1 LSEECP
7 WCKAARL
14 AEEIERLKG
23 FLREF
28 ESSAKAALDGY
39 RLVSEDEDG
48 DDEPKKRL
56 PFMAGRFGP

>member
-14 AEEIERLKG
+14 AEEIERLKE

-39 RLVSEDEDG
+39 RLVVEGED
-48 DDEPKKRL
+48 DDQPKRRL